1 MSKVKSTKSL
11 GYSLKG
17 ILDLEAMTIT
27 EILEDEEVVHDIKPI
42 LESFHDKEVSLAI
55 KMTDKLNG
63 DA

>member
-27 EILEDEEVVHDIKPI
+27 EMLEDEEVVHDIKPI
-42 LESFHDKEVSLAI
+42 LKAFHDKEVSLAI
-55 KMTDKLNG
+55 KMTDKLDG